1 MSDGAG
7 LVVLIKPNGSKLW
20 RYRYSRDSRKQK
32 LSLGSYPE
40 LSLAQARVKAADA
53 RAKLAQ
59 GISPV
64 DERREKR
71 EASKVVNSFEGV
83 CLEWQANYTS
93 THPNDTT
100 GNGAQSLVTT
110 LTATTYVAPI
120 LFCRTSSVT
129 AYRLNADWQ
138 R

>member
-20 RYRYSRDSRKQK
+20 RYRYSRDGRKQK

-59 GISPV
+59 GNQRLI
-64 DERREKR
+64 KI
-71 EASKVVNSFEGV
+71 A
-83 CLEWQANYTS
+83 
-93 THPNDTT
+93 
-100 GNGAQSLVTT
+100 
-110 LTATTYVAPI
+110 APLALI
-120 LFCRTSSVT
+120 E
-129 AYRLNADWQ
+129 D
-138 R
+138 